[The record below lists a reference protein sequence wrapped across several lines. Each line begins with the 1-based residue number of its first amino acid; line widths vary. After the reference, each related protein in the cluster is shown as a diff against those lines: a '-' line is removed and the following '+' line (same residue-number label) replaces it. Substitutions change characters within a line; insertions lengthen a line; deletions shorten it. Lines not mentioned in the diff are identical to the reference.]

1 MRRYISYLA
10 STCLVLL
17 FCVSATAQDG
27 HRLSGQ
33 AKLGYVFIDDDG
45 KMSTTQEMFNF
56 YSGFTLQNLSLRGS
70 LKKNYSFELDLS
82 DINRDN
88 RSLFFSFRKP
98 GLFAL
103 NSRMVKSR
111 FAFDDQGKVESFR
124 TQNGLS
130 GYLQPAK
137 FLKLRGDYF
146 EYVREGDRRTYY
158 DSLGAWGGEYDQFL
172 FRIPP
177 PLP

>member
-1 MRRYISYLA
+1 MKRHISYIL
-10 STCLVLL
+10 SICLLL
-17 FCVSATAQDG
+17 FLGVSVWAQDG

-45 KMSTTQEMFNF
+45 KMSTTQEIFDL
-56 YSGFTLQNLSLRGS
+56 YSGFTLQNLSLRGFVR
-70 LKKNYSFELDLS
+70 KNYSFELDLS
-82 DINRDN
+82 DVNRDN
-88 RSLFFSFRKP
+88 RSLFFSLRKP

-111 FAFDDQGKVESFR
+111 FVFDDEGKVKSFR

-130 GYLQPAK
+130 GYYQPAK

-146 EYVREGDRRTYY
+146 EYVRKGDRRTYY
-158 DSLGAWGGEYDQFL
+158 DSLGAWG
-172 FRIPP
+172 
-177 PLP
+177 